1 MKNYSMQY
9 KYSDITEK
17 IIKCSYDVYNSL
29 GSGFLEKV
37 YENALTLKLKKSGLK
52 TEQQFPI
59 NVNFENEV
67 VGEFFADILVEDKVI
82 VELKALKE
90 LIDIHE
96 AQLIN
101 YLKATKIEVG
111 LLINFGPNIQIK
123 RRVFTKNS
131 ENQLNQ

>member
-1 MKNYSMQY
+1 MQY